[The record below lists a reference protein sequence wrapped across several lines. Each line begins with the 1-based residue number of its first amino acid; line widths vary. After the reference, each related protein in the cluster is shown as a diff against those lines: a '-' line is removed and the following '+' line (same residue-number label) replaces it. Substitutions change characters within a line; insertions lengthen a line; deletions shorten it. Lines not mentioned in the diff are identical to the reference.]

1 MAGGLRW
8 KLQNDL
14 QDGCGGDGGGSE
26 QDAFGEGLVAEIP
39 RSGPFAFIR
48 DSVQGLGCVH
58 LVLQGD
64 WDEEDGPVRRGCDGL
79 HGPAS
84 VQMALPEREAVP

>member
-8 KLQNDL
+8 KPQIDL
-14 QDGCGGDGGGSE
+14 QDGCGSDGGESE
-26 QDAFGEGLVAEIP
+26 QDAIGEGLMAEVP
-39 RSGPFAFIR
+39 RSGSFAFIR

-58 LVLQGD
+58 LVPQRD
-64 WDEEDGPVRRGCDGL
+64 RDEENGPVQRGCDGL

-84 VQMALPEREAVP
+84 VEMALPERETDP